1 MRHPLAVLAV
11 GWQAEAIPVAAE
23 LLNEEDGAGHATAE
37 NIDCGHFVSE
47 GCTLCCGHFQITRY
61 AASIASEGQL
71 QVFLGSDDRTLLCVR
86 FLLENTKRRQ
96 VVFDL
101 LKTCQ
106 DGFAIVGDGLVV
118 GSNGLIRAGPA
129 ATRIKDGRNG
139 RRANRPENARARQ
152 ERGDYTAFETAC
164 SAQTDVRIISGLGYT
179 DLRVGSGHASFRC
192 RNVGPALEKF
202 RRKFKRYGRRGGSKR
217 EGRQTKWRR
226 RLRDQVGSGKLV
238 LRADDT

>member
-1 MRHPLAVLAV
+1 MFCCAKCRVMVVNHRSARTAGLPRIACQPAAAF
-11 GWQAEAIPVAAE
+11 GACRQGGAIPAAAE
-23 LLNEEDGAGHATAE
+23 RLDQEDGAGHATPK
-37 NIDCGHFVSE
+37 NIDGGHFVSE
-47 GCTLCCGHFQITRY
+47 GCTLCRGHFQITGY

-71 QVFLGSDDRTLLCVR
+71 QVFLGSEDRTLLYVC

-101 LKTCQ
+101 QKTCQ

-152 ERGDYTAFETAC
+152 ERGDYTAFESAC
-164 SAQTDVRIISGLGYT
+164 STQTDVRIISGLGYT
-179 DLRVGSGHASFRC
+179 DLCIGSGHASFRC

-202 RRKFKRYGRRGGSKR
+202 RRKFKRYRR
-217 EGRQTKWRR
+217 WR
-226 RLRDQVGSGKLV
+226 
-238 LRADDT
+238 